1 MNLPIINLQH
11 HDDRARTLFS
21 ASACV
26 YFQDGA
32 ADEITLNRTPE
43 AWQDWGLAPRV
54 LQNATPRHSDGLHSR
69 RNWWVA
75 TAVVLVHLALIWA
88 AEHGLLQR
96 PAEIEAAQVIMAS
109 TIVQAQAEP
118 AVPAQPQAKPEIRQQ
133 PTPRPPRSLV
143 ESTPTPVLQAESAN
157 AAVLPTTANNLPSAS
172 TAATPAAA
180 PANTAP
186 VQQAGPAPAPALVL
200 PSADAD
206 YLNNPPPAYPRQ
218 SKRMGEQGT
227 VVLRVLIGLQGT
239 AEKAEIRTSSGF
251 VRLDQAALETVQR
264 WRYVP
269 GKRNGSPE
277 AMWFNVPVRFIL
289 E

>member
-1 MNLPIINLQH
+1 MTTFTLPNLTRRP
-11 HDDRARTLFS
+11 
-21 ASACV
+21 
-26 YFQDGA
+26 
-32 ADEITLNRTPE
+32 NRMP
-43 AWQDWGLAPRV
+43 DSRNGRV
-54 LQNATPRHSDGLHSR
+54 
-69 RNWWVA
+69 
-75 TAVVLVHLALIWA
+75 TAGVVVVHLALIWA

-96 PAEIEAAQVIMAS
+96 PVQIEVAQVIMVS
-109 TIVQAQAEP
+109 TMVQAQAEP
-118 AVPAQPQAKPEIRQQ
+118 AVQPQPQTMAQPQAKMQ
-133 PTPRPPRSLV
+133 PTPRTPQSQPV
-143 ESTPTPVLQAESAN
+143 EPTPTPVLQAEPASATALPV
-157 AAVLPTTANNLPSAS
+157 AANKQPGDSTTAAP
-172 TAATPAAA
+172 TAA
-180 PANTAP
+180 PANAAP
-186 VQQAGPAPAPALVL
+186 VRQAGPAPASALVL

-227 VVLRVLIGLQGT
+227 VVVRVLIGLQGM

-251 VRLDQAALETVQR
+251 ARLDQAALETVQR

>member
-1 MNLPIINLQH
+1 MTP
-11 HDDRARTLFS
+11 
-21 ASACV
+21 
-26 YFQDGA
+26 
-32 ADEITLNRTPE
+32 LNMP
-43 AWQDWGLAPRV
+43 AMPRRPND
-54 LQNATPRHSDGLHSR
+54 LRSS
-69 RNWWVA
+69 RNWRVV

-96 PAEIEAAQVIMAS
+96 PAETEAAQVIMAS
-109 TIVQAQAEP
+109 TIVQVHTEP
-118 AVPAQPQAKPEIRQQ
+118 AVQVQPQARAKPEARPQ
-133 PTPRPPRSLV
+133 TPRPPRPPV
-143 ESTPTPVLQAESAN
+143 EATPTPVLQAESAN
-157 AAVLPTTANNLPSAS
+157 AAAVTATASNQPSTSSAANPT
-172 TAATPAAA
+172 AA
-180 PANTAP
+180 PANAAP
-186 VQQAGPAPAPALVL
+186 QRQAGPALAPALVL

-239 AEKAEIRTSSGF
+239 AEKAEVRTSSGF